1 MKTRQ
6 SAAWPRTVHP
16 RRRAGTPLLG
26 ATTAIGFA
34 LLPLAV
40 LLWAVPQTGI
50 GIA

>member
-6 SAAWPRTVHP
+6 SAAWPRTVRP
-16 RRRAGTPLLG
+16 QRRTGTPLLG
-26 ATTAIGFA
+26 AAIAIGFA

>member
-1 MKTRQ
+1 MKTRS
-6 SAAWPRTVHP
+6 SALYQRTVHYQ
-16 RRRAGTPLLG
+16 RRPATPLLG
-26 ATTAIGFA
+26 AVTAIGFA